1 MLIFCHVSGDG
12 PAAGI
17 DAIVECEIRN
27 KLHSVCVCGVR
38 WPVLAPPFKWRE
50 KRINHILSW
59 IESGIIWFW
68 LDFGLPPPW
77 EHTRLNDKAIKS
89 WYLGYGII
97 YGRLEMNTTTEY
109 HDGGIKLH
117 SRLMILEYV
126 WIAKQYDLS
135 AERGLGSYHHNN
147 VLLFKHSLLPQSD
160 AMSPSCCGSFRKQQ
174 SPLTALAKQQTFE
187 ANHTDRV
194 TRTTTIIDAHN
205 GFSASKHHSNA
216 SDIFFFCFYCSLAH
230 CHCSI
235 AASADVAWEQKF
247 TRTALYLCNAFT
259 LDKFIGLF
267 HFILVRCYIW
277 FAWAMRQQRWW
288 RWRRHWQW

>member
-1 MLIFCHVSGDG
+1 M
-12 PAAGI
+12 
-17 DAIVECEIRN
+17 
-27 KLHSVCVCGVR
+27 K
-38 WPVLAPPFKWRE
+38 RE
-50 KRINHILSW
+50 KNKPYLKLDWIRHHLIL
-59 IESGIIWFW
+59 IGFW
-68 LDFGLPPPW
+68 SSR
-77 EHTRLNDKAIKS
+77 EHTRLNDKAIQS

-205 GFSASKHHSNA
+205 GFSASNHHSKA
-216 SDIFFFCFYCSLAH
+216 SDIYIFCFYCSLSLFD
-230 CHCSI
+230 CCLRWCR
-235 AASADVAWEQKF
+235 V
-247 TRTALYLCNAFT
+247 RTKVHKNRT
-259 LDKFIGLF
+259 LF
-267 HFILVRCYIW
+267 
-277 FAWAMRQQRWW
+277 M
-288 RWRRHWQW
+288 

>member
-1 MLIFCHVSGDG
+1 
-12 PAAGI
+12 
-17 DAIVECEIRN
+17 
-27 KLHSVCVCGVR
+27 
-38 WPVLAPPFKWRE
+38 
-50 KRINHILSW
+50 
-59 IESGIIWFW
+59 
-68 LDFGLPPPW
+68 
-77 EHTRLNDKAIKS
+77 
-89 WYLGYGII
+89 
-97 YGRLEMNTTTEY
+97 MNTTTEY

-216 SDIFFFCFYCSLAH
+216 SDIFFFA
-230 CHCSI
+230 SI
-235 AASADVAWEQKF
+235 AHWRIVTVRLLPPLMSRENKSSLEPHFIYVMHLLLTNLLVYFILFLFDVI
-247 TRTALYLCNAFT
+247 Y
-259 LDKFIGLF
+259 GLF
-267 HFILVRCYIW
+267 ERCDSSGGDGGGDTGNGRRHTLLQAPHEQLIDSNSWLHLNGRAQQQMGKLVIGEPSDCAVAFCLRCG
-277 FAWAMRQQRWW
+277 FMALQRWLKAE
-288 RWRRHWQW
+288 RWT